1 MVFYYVN
8 LLILCITISLTVLT
22 IIGVIAIIYIRATS
36 KITRDTK
43 TKRLLLPW
51 DFHKNTSD
59 SEANLLKLAKRIGK
73 VALALVVS
81 LSASLL
87 AQGLDRN
94 RKEVRKIMIN
104 EDTRITKE
112 SEDCVLNCIQ
122 YNSEKTSQK
131 ITFYLAPPEIQDE
144 IIKDAMDCA
153 RNNNFLFSPK
163 IENNEYRQYEIV
175 SKYVEKTPKNIIP
188 LLLTKD
194 EWTDITKRVY
204 DAGGFGE
211 DMKVLMRSI
220 VNDRTIMRN
229 LEYRFQVKSQE
240 VVLSYYDKI
249 GIIAGYINMQKAKP

>member
-1 MVFYYVN
+1 M
-8 LLILCITISLTVLT
+8 T
-22 IIGVIAIIYIRATS
+22 IIGTIAIIYIRATS
-36 KITRDTK
+36 KIPRDTT
-43 TKRLLLPW
+43 TKKLLLPW
-51 DFHKNTSD
+51 DFQENKND
-59 SEANLLKLAKRIGK
+59 SEAKLLELTKRVAK
-73 VALALVVS
+73 VALAGVLS

-87 AQGLDRN
+87 AQELGTN
-94 RKEVRKIMIN
+94 REKVRKIMIN

-112 SEDCVLNCIQ
+112 SEDCVLNCVH

-131 ITFYLAPPEIQDE
+131 ITFYLAPPEIQVE

-163 IENNEYRQYEIV
+163 IENNEYAQYEIV

-194 EWTDITKRVY
+194 EWTDITKHIY

-220 VNDRTIMRN
+220 LNDRTIMRN

-240 VVLSYYDKI
+240 VLLSYYDKI
-249 GIIAGYINMQKAKP
+249 GIIAGYINMQKAQP